1 MSSLDRIRQAFPEL
15 ANASDSEVLS
25 EVSRRTGASMNQI
38 ADTLGVKPSGVLYE
52 TGRQIAG
59 GLVVDAP
66 EMAGQAMK
74 YYSHAGGVRGGE
86 GNFPRLGKA
95 TGLERQYG
103 VNVSEPDAAYTAGQA
118 LVEGAQAR
126 APEWA
131 PDMRGRGLLGQA
143 AILGG
148 RGVGAMLPTMA
159 AMALPGGQVVAP
171 TLQAALFGG
180 SAAQD
185 TYEKLISQ
193 GVSEEDASAAA
204 RRVWVAQGFG
214 EGLATAGIGAAFRPA
229 MAAVRGL
236 PTTAKVAEAITDS
249 SVLRP
254 FAKGLATNMVLQ
266 PATEVAQD
274 VGTSLIE
281 QSYGAAPED
290 LGQIAKQSALGGAGM
305 AAILGPLS
313 IGGSAKRASRA
324 ASLRDALMGENT
336 PPDIRAKAMDIVM
349 GEARR
354 QGVPEQDVGAW
365 FDQQLM
371 AEDARTE
378 ALRAAEQQ
386 AEMERRT
393 AAINLMGGKAQQL
406 TGLQGGMF
414 SSLDQQR
421 TFEQGLPNAQ
431 FASVFESP
439 EQQRAAQLGY
449 ETLRD
454 QRIANI
460 GQQYQDLMGGQ
471 ASALMQAQDIGQQAQ
486 PMLAP
491 YQRGLE
497 SAQQAGDQWQELRAQ
512 QTRMAMDID
521 EMGQEWQKLQAE
533 LPQPVTGNLT
543 NAQKAALRGPAGKR
557 LKKTSEPIAPVA
569 GGPMATSLVQA
580 PQAAVS
586 QLPAAA
592 PVAGPVSQL
601 TDRPSSPVS
610 APEVAAVSTPAAAGA
625 AGGSL
630 RRGKRGPVQAGD
642 TVRVNDANVT
652 LSTEQAVEWNAAQEA
667 YDGKVRRAKA
677 ISNYQERE
685 SQLRAAG
692 MQLSAERRRITGA
705 LTGKERATEMAPQE
719 QRQLQSLI
727 DAADKT
733 DVGNVLP
740 SSVQGANTVKA
751 PGKAS
756 LTDQQLRKIR
766 DALVHGREAAGEQ
779 ENRIVAAMNNF
790 AEAYKAFLDKGG
802 KSLLAAKDLK
812 KTAGTAVEERF
823 SKLQLDAANA
833 RAALAELGEAV
844 GGNAKNVE
852 AVVRL
857 VKDMVQGKIVTP
869 GRTRAETIKAAKD
882 LDIMLSQGWAA
893 AKREVFLP
901 EQPDLADVRG
911 SESRQSR
918 EVAATG
924 EMSPV
929 EKAATEGVAN
939 PKGRGEMYFGLKG
952 VLQHIRN
959 TGTPMERQLAW
970 MLREVIDR
978 QDNDVKLEFIDTG
991 NSRFDPATNT
1001 VYLSRTSSP
1010 EVSLHEAFHAALQ
1023 SFVYKNPNDPAV
1035 QQLKR
1040 SLKAVVS
1047 YKGELTGKA
1056 KEVQDLLKKLVADK
1070 KELDAV
1076 LELVSYGTTLND
1088 FRRALQ
1094 AMPTKGV
1101 PASFRESANRVWSA
1115 IKNIASRMLGNNPS
1129 VASDVLQVSIDLLE
1143 RSRKQAVEPGLG
1155 NVLEAA
1161 VQTGVDKKAAALELQ
1176 KYKEGPG
1183 WKLNLTRTALE
1194 AAGFGEGGRVEQ
1206 KVNKAADKF
1215 SKMLVKE
1222 FPGLAGTLRNI
1233 SSKFGLTGDYKLA
1246 ADVSKQER
1254 QTGLVEVE
1262 SLLQRLY
1269 RNPGDALKVLSYLD
1283 GDQKAL
1289 SEQGRD
1295 KVLRDVA
1302 TAIKEHFDTYIE
1314 ALPVADRRL
1323 FEGLKFTD
1331 MLLKPEGLADLAKKS
1346 FGMHSTQAIFRP
1358 EERQE
1363 LSLDEFRSLLPFSE
1377 EDVVDSDKPLYQL
1390 FHTTADGV
1398 RSPSGFISA
1407 DKAND
1412 HPELDIDRS
1421 RVWYSAGMKNG
1432 EYNFKTRNISGK
1444 NLLDVAKRLS
1454 DEKLPEKERDDAIQQ
1469 ISSSLLT
1476 TMAALSHNA
1485 ATKNFFAGL
1494 IPMGRVDGK
1503 ATENT
1508 VVFNSVDEINKVF
1521 DPAKKVTEGSLLEAS
1536 DDESKIAFIRKVAQ
1550 RGDVWVKL
1558 PDTDHYGPLRGKI
1571 IPGGVW
1577 SDMLD
1582 MHDRSPLFKA
1592 ELLND
1597 MLSAFKKNKT
1607 VFSPATHVN
1616 NILTNYAMM
1625 LMHGISHKTLWDAA
1639 NLVVAY
1645 ETRPGSLT
1653 EQQRALMKA
1662 FYKSGAV
1669 LGQFTNAETKAYIA
1683 DKLAKN
1689 ITHSNDKSVLDK
1701 LLAWGKVEKEFADY
1715 AMKAQRGL
1723 RLTDNFMSEVYA
1735 AGDNVFRL
1743 AAFMR
1748 VAGTLQEK
1756 NGGKLGA
1763 EQLQEAGL
1771 AARKMFLDY
1780 DIDARWVRAARQSVL
1795 PFVSWSYAI
1804 APLLGRL
1811 AITRPWAMVNM
1822 MAAMY
1827 AMGAMGG
1834 ADDDEWRKKG
1844 PDAVRERSLWGM
1856 GPYNMVRVPF
1866 MGTDDKP
1873 VYYNIGKSIPMMSLF
1888 EPPMGKAKLFG
1899 QSWLPG
1905 ALQPSGPYVTLL
1917 ANTFLNVD
1925 PFTGKQMYNPEVD
1938 TNFEKLASMGAAVW
1952 DTFAPSV
1959 ASTRFLKQAKDV
1971 AQDKAGPTGEAPSAL
1986 VLARTLGGLSLYQY
2000 DQGEVQFYQDKAVQ
2014 NVKREFQAV
2023 MAKAKRDELAKGYPD
2038 YEALDAKLDD
2048 LRDRLDKRIAE
2059 LRGED

>member
-1 MSSLDRIRQAFPEL
+1 MPIYTLQQLRDSAPAAFKELPDDQLVREYSRNTGMPFEQA
-15 ANASDSEVLS
+15 
-25 EVSRRTGASMNQI
+25 
-38 ADTLGVKPSGVLYE
+38 ADFFGVKPAGLLSEMGRQAAGGLMVDLPKMGGQLMKYASEPGQPMYE
-52 TGRQIAG
+52 TGQS
-59 GLVVDAP
+59 LVQGA
-66 EMAGQAMK
+66 E
-74 YYSHAGGVRGGE
+74 SR
-86 GNFPRLGKA
+86 
-95 TGLERQYG
+95 
-103 VNVSEPDAAYTAGQA
+103 A
-118 LVEGAQAR
+118 LDY
-126 APEWA
+126 A
-131 PDMRGRGLLGQA
+131 PDMRGRGLVGQA
-143 AILGG
+143 LTLGARAAPPMIPAI
-148 RGVGAMLPTMA
+148 A
-159 AMALPGGQVVAP
+159 ASFLPGGQFAAPAVAA
-171 TLQAALFGG
+171 TLFGG

-185 TYEKLISQ
+185 TYEKLVSQ
-193 GVSEEDASAAA
+193 GVDPAEAAAAA
-204 RRVWVAQGFG
+204 RGTGFIQGG
-214 EGLATAGIGAAFRPA
+214 LEGVGTYAAGLLARPASRLLGLAPKTAEGIAGAMTDTRI
-229 MAAVRGL
+229 AAPL
-236 PTTAKVAEAITDS
+236 
-249 SVLRP
+249 
-254 FAKGLATNMVLQ
+254 AKGLATNMVVQ

-274 VGTSLIE
+274 VGTELVE
-281 QSYGAAPED
+281 RAYGARPED
-290 LGQIAKQSALGGAGM
+290 LGQIAKQSALGGAGLT
-305 AAILGPLS
+305 AILGGFGV
-313 IGGSAKRASRA
+313 GGHVARARRA
-324 ASLRDALMGENT
+324 DTLKQALYGENVDPEVRT
-336 PPDIRAKAMDIVM
+336 EAINMVTA
-349 GEARR
+349 EARR
-354 QGVPEQDVGAW
+354 QGVSDESIGAW
-365 FDQQLM
+365 FSQQM
-371 AEDARTE
+371 ALEDARMAKALGNTE
-378 ALRAAEQQ
+378 TDLTSASKDLYGPAPALVGPTTAPRQLSGFDPY
-386 AEMERRT
+386 
-393 AAINLMGGKAQQL
+393 AAIEA
-406 TGLQGGMF
+406 
-414 SSLDQQR
+414 
-421 TFEQGLPNAQ
+421 
-431 FASVFESP
+431 
-439 EQQRAAQLGY
+439 RAAQGRPMSEAEQTQLLSSFQAAQLAGQQY
-449 ETLRD
+449 HDLLQSNEATLAKAR
-454 QRIANI
+454 AI
-460 GQQYQDLMGGQ
+460 GQQYQELV
-471 ASALMQAQDIGQQAQ
+471 GQQGDQLLTAQ
-486 PMLAP
+486 EVGLQARPIVNQLEQNVAQAEAP
-491 YQRGLE
+491 
-497 SAQQAGDQWQELRAQ
+497 AIAAAQAGQGAQ
-512 QTRMAMDID
+512 NLPGMITGAGTLADFRRIMNPEVMQPVSPEAPAPLART
-521 EMGQEWQKLQAE
+521 QL
-533 LPQPVTGNLT
+533 LPQQPAPFSNLRMDRPG
-543 NAQKAALRGPAGKR
+543 A
-557 LKKTSEPIAPVA
+557 APVA
-569 GGPMATSLVQA
+569 
-580 PQAAVS
+580 
-586 QLPAAA
+586 
-592 PVAGPVSQL
+592 AGPVSQL

-610 APEVAAVSTPAAAGA
+610 APEVAAVSTPAAPAA

-719 QRQLQSLI
+719 QKQLQSLI

-766 DALVHGREAAGEQ
+766 DALVYGREASGEQ

-790 AEAYKAFLDKGG
+790 AEAYKALVDKSG

-924 EMSPV
+924 EVSPV

-939 PKGRGEMYFGLKG
+939 PKGRGEMYFGIKG

-978 QDNDVKLEFIDTG
+978 QDNDVKLEFIDSG

-1040 SLKAVVS
+1040 SLKAVVN

-1094 AMPTKGV
+1094 AMPSKGV

-1161 VQTGVDKKAAALELQ
+1161 VQTGLDKKAAALELQ

-1194 AAGFGEGGRVEQ
+1194 AVGFGEGGRVEQ

-1269 RNPGDALKVLSYLD
+1269 RNPGDALKVLTYLD
-1283 GDQKAL
+1283 GDKKAL

-1363 LSLDEFRSLLPFSE
+1363 VSLDEFRSLLPFSE

-1407 DKAND
+1407 DKSND

-1432 EYNFKTRNISGK
+1432 EFNFKTRNISGK

-1494 IPMGRVDGK
+1494 VPMGRVDGK

-1521 DPAKKVTEGSLLEAS
+1521 SPAKKVTEGSLLEAS

-1748 VAGTLQEK
+1748 VAGTLQER

-1866 MGTDDKP
+1866 MGTDDQP